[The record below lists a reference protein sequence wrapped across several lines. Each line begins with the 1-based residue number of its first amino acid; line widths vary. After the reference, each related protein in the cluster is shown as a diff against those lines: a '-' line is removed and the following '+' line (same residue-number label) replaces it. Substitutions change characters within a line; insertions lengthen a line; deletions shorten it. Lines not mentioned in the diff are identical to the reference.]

1 MQRMTLRAAIN
12 RSLSRVTGFEIRR
25 VRQVTTGLI
34 TSHPIS
40 AKPSNTQRSFAMK
53 PAAVSVAKKHAAQV
67 RTDPGDRHIRSTFF
81 DRYPAFYQT
90 SETAPYQSRLN
101 LRHDA
106 IFEQNR
112 EVFDGARVLDIA
124 SHDGRWS
131 FAALQTGAA
140 HVVGVEPRTEL
151 VEAARSTLGQYVDD
165 PTRYQFIQGDIFDVL
180 QKERLDIDV
189 VLCLGF
195 LYHTLRYGEL
205 LSGLRALNPK
215 HLIIDT
221 TIFHESSGR
230 VIKLDLDYADMQRD
244 AVRDGYSHGDFIL
257 VGSPSL
263 PGLELMLNAYDFKI
277 DRLSDWEGIIRDNPD
292 ASGVK
297 GDYGIGRRITVLASS
312 SQIPRAKLPLRGYIP
327 TDDAAS
333 APR

>member
-1 MQRMTLRAAIN
+1 M
-12 RSLSRVTGFEIRR
+12 
-25 VRQVTTGLI
+25 
-34 TSHPIS
+34 
-40 AKPSNTQRSFAMK
+40 
-53 PAAVSVAKKHAAQV
+53 
-67 RTDPGDRHIRSTFF
+67 
-81 DRYPAFYQT
+81 
-90 SETAPYQSRLN
+90 
-101 LRHDA
+101 
-106 IFEQNR
+106 
-112 EVFDGARVLDIA
+112 LDIA

-230 VIKLDLDYADMQRD
+230 VIKLDLDYEDMQRD